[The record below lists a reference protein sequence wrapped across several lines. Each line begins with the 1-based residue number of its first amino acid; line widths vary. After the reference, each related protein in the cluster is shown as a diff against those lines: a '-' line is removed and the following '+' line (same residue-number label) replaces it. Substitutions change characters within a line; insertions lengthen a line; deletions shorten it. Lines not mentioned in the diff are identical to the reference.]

1 MMKQSLVLLLLL
13 FCLIL
18 KKLLHF
24 GRRFSNVLFLVIHL
38 HYSFLML
45 HEICSV
51 IISIWILDRSLICGG
66 DVEKVRRI
74 RIHLRSQTILF
85 LLSSD
90 TLPLRN
96 SRIRLPPF
104 GITAIFLRRWLVI
117 LTPNFRVIK
126 YPHKLILQILIGMI
140 VAMVTIC
147 KLGPSTSSSLI
158 LATW

>member
-1 MMKQSLVLLLLL
+1 MKQSLVLLLLL

-74 RIHLRSQTILF
+74 LF
-85 LLSSD
+85 LFSSD

-104 GITAIFLRRWLVI
+104 GIAAIFLRRWLVI

-126 YPHKLILQILIGMI
+126 YPQKLILQILIGMI

-147 KLGPSTSSSLI
+147 ELGPSTSSSLI
-158 LATW
+158 LASW